1 MPQVGTASFLPHSL
15 DQNITSPAQIQ
26 GSGKIKSVLDGG
38 VTRSH
43 RRKARRVEFVV
54 AIFREYVLL
63 DVRLK
68 VILALDRQKSEG
80 GNNLS
85 SNENSIMD
93 RPGGQKGGTERPM
106 LLSGGRRG

>member
-1 MPQVGTASFLPHSL
+1 MS
-15 DQNITSPAQIQ
+15 
-26 GSGKIKSVLDGG
+26 
-38 VTRSH
+38 
-43 RRKARRVEFVV
+43 
-54 AIFREYVLL
+54 L

-85 SNENSIMD
+85 SNENSIID